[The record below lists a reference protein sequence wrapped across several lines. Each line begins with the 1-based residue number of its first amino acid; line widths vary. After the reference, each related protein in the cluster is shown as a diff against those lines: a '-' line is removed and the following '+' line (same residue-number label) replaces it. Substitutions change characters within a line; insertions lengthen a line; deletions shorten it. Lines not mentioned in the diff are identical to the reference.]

1 MIEELEVAR
10 QGVARKVADDLEDRR
25 PGGMTLEV
33 DPQRIRKREHEWQ
46 VVVRPSEEPPKLSEY
61 YEALADVETALE
73 ACEQLK
79 VFLVPGEP
87 KHLPSGED
95 EDDATRPS
103 STPER

>member
-10 QGVARKVADDLEDRR
+10 QVVARKVAEYLENRR

-73 ACEQLK
+73 AREQLK
-79 VFLVPGEP
+79 VWLVTGDPEHSPAGEAEE
-87 KHLPSGED
+87 H
-95 EDDATRPS
+95 AARAS
-103 STPER
+103 SA